1 MINHHRSDVTP
12 EDASKI
18 VLKNLSHDSRLIVTG
33 QIGCGKTTLAKRICS
48 SLGVSHLQIDDFH
61 DDEDPMHSAA
71 IAASSIDGGWV
82 AEACVWQI
90 PPPLWKSADLAV
102 HLDYANSVHYL
113 RILRR
118 CVHNCLSEP
127 TWANVRDNV
136 LGGAPAGRP
145 CSHDD
150 IDTTEI
156 CSRSSSR
163 LHQRQECHSYSPG
176 IRRSTEKLCWG
187 GVLGKRLFCIDY
199 RSG

>member
-136 LGGAPAGRP
+136 LGEWLHLKIMYRYAEENRANWQEQGG
-145 CSHDD
+145 
-150 IDTTEI
+150 ITDTATPVI
-156 CSRSSSR
+156 RSSSPR
-163 LHQRQECHSYSPG
+163 A
-176 IRRSTEKLCWG
+176 TE
-187 GVLGKRLFCIDY
+187 RLFA
-199 RSG
+199 RA